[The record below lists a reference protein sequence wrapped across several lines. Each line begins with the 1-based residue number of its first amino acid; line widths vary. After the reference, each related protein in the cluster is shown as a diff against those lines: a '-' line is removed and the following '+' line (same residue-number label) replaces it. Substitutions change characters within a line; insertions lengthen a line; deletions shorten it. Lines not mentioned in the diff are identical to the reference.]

1 MCLKSART
9 ALTSASSVLLGISSS
24 CSYGTGGQ
32 IWTECWL
39 HAQCSLHHMCINTY
53 TQRHSPVPCQ
63 CLLHS
68 NATGGLIIP
77 TPTASPSKT
86 DCTNKA
92 APLPSA
98 SGGHLCSP
106 AQKQGRK
113 GEMGCGWSAGRK
125 GNGLSAWKDLQCKRY
140 LAQGKGRGHRLS
152 SASWKLSII

>member
-1 MCLKSART
+1 MFKISTNRSDFCLQCPAGNQLLLQLWNGWANLDRVL
-9 ALTSASSVLLGISSS
+9 APCSVLPASHVHKH
-24 CSYGTGGQ
+24 TH
-32 IWTECWL
+32 T
-39 HAQCSLHHMCINTY
+39 H
-53 TQRHSPVPCQ
+53 RHSPVPCQ

-125 GNGLSAWKDLQCKRY
+125 GNGISAWKDLQCKRY
-140 LAQGKGRGHRLS
+140 SAQGKGRGHRLS